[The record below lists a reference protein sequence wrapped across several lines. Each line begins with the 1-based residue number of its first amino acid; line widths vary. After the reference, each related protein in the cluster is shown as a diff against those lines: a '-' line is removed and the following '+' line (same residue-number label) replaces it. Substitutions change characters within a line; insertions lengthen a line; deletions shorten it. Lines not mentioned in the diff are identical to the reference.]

1 MRGDARPAGPA
12 AAVDEAEPGFGRLW
26 LAVKNMLLGLVRV
39 ERRDEPVAHALSAAE
54 RELDRR
60 ELEIELEVARTAVLR
75 GTQQTF
81 RSALDAGVALLMRDF
96 DTDSSE
102 VESAL
107 ALLRGTRGLDVN
119 PARPDISGSL
129 VKLRELTAKDR

>member
-1 MRGDARPAGPA
+1 M
-12 AAVDEAEPGFGRLW
+12 
-26 LAVKNMLLGLVRV
+26 
-39 ERRDEPVAHALSAAE
+39 
-54 RELDRR
+54 
-60 ELEIELEVARTAVLR
+60 LR